1 MSNNLKNEIDKLL
14 ISAEQCR
21 GARGMLGWSQHELAE
36 AASLSRATIAD
47 FERGERTPIMNNLVA
62 LRAALEEAGIEFIP
76 ENGGGVGLRF
86 RQPGSARPSKA
97 QQNPVRRS

>member
-21 GARGMLGWSQHELAE
+21 GARGMLGWSQDELAE

-62 LRAALEEAGIEFIP
+62 LRVAFEAAGLEFIS
-76 ENGGGVGLRF
+76 ENGGGAGLRF
-86 RQPGSARPSKA
+86 RQPSSTRTSRV

>member
-21 GARGMLGWSQHELAE
+21 GARGMLGWSQDELAE

-62 LRAALEEAGIEFIP
+62 LRAAFEAAGLEFIP

-86 RQPGSARPSKA
+86 RQPSSARPSKA